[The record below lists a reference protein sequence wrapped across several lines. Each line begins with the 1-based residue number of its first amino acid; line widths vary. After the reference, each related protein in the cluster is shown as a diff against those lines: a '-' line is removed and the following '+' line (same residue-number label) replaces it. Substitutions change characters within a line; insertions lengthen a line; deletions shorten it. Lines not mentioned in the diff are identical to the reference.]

1 VINSGPY
8 IEQLSGS
15 KKPIKIT
22 DGTYLFAF
30 PLPDGAVPCI
40 YLDDFAAYIDW
51 IFQNPA
57 ESNSMTLD
65 VAAAFTAV
73 TGKPAKFQAIPV
85 EMWHAEAWK
94 GLPKGKNTKIG
105 FNIVKD
111 DSHLQRTFGG
121 DFRNQWNL
129 YCASGRN
136 KGLITREYELLDRIL
151 PGRARSVEE
160 WMRKTGYNGSKTL
173 MLKTLMI

>member
-1 VINSGPY
+1 MINSGPY

-73 TGKPAKFQAIPV
+73 TGKPASSPPV
-85 EMWHAEAWK
+85 PRRLSSAARRVD
-94 GLPKGKNTKIG
+94 LPH
-105 FNIVKD
+105 F
-111 DSHLQRTFGG
+111 H
-121 DFRNQWNL
+121 
-129 YCASGRN
+129 
-136 KGLITREYELLDRIL
+136 
-151 PGRARSVEE
+151 
-160 WMRKTGYNGSKTL
+160 
-173 MLKTLMI
+173 